1 MGHFSLFLI
10 LIIYWLPWVS
20 VAGPSLES
28 MCLVSREH
36 PSHHVTEAGGEP
48 LVMARTRDK
57 RREGPRA
64 VPHDPAPRTQH
75 GALCSCFCRLFSA
88 RKRHRE
94 LRGQVGQE
102 AVLWLQG

>member
-1 MGHFSLFLI
+1 M
-10 LIIYWLPWVS
+10 
-20 VAGPSLES
+20 APSLES

-75 GALCSCFCRLFSA
+75 GAPCSCFCRLFSA